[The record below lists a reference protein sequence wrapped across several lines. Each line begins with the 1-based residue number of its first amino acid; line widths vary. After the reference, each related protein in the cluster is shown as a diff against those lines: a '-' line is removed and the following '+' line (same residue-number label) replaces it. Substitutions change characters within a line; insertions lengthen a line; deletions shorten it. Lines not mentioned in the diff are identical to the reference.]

1 MLKIKTG
8 LKISITSYKNEL
20 KEIFSDGGAILILII
35 AVIAYPIVY
44 SIGYKNN
51 VLKEIPIAIVD
62 LDHSQGSRTLSRMIN
77 ETEQISI
84 ESKSLSLNEAEQSF
98 WDGNVNGV
106 ILIPAD
112 FEKNLLKGKQTA
124 IDVYCD
130 ASYFLIYK
138 ETLNAALQASGT
150 FSAGV
155 EIKRNM
161 ASGSSLNQAK
171 DQQHPL
177 NIQIINLYNPSGA
190 YGSFVM
196 PGLILIILQQ
206 TLLIGI
212 GMIGGAG
219 REKNNNQLI
228 SPGVMLSKGVFSVIM
243 GKGLAYF
250 TLYFVNSIFTLVWVY
265 NWFGF
270 PVKGNIID
278 VIMLIVPYLFSITFL
293 GLTISLLFKKREYSI
308 IFLVFLSPIVLFLT
322 GLSWPVSSLP
332 KFLYAIAHIFPST
345 VMVPAFLRVR
355 TMGVGIQ
362 DIKFEL
368 IFLTAQMIVYY
379 LLACLSFKYFAQKHA
394 LNK

>member
-270 PVKGNIID
+270 PIKGNIID

-368 IFLTAQMIVYY
+368 IFLTVQMIVYY